1 MMINITRYND
11 VQAQIQEY
19 VSTYIEILTN
29 EIEQLSSGPVECFIA
44 NKNMKAIFDLFTK
57 DSFYTAIREGII
69 RKDIYLSLGNKSRM
83 DFIVR

>member
-1 MMINITRYND
+1 MSKLKFK
-11 VQAQIQEY
+11 EY

-57 DSFYTAIREGII
+57 DSFLYC
-69 RKDIYLSLGNKSRM
+69 N
-83 DFIVR
+83 